1 MSLTRFPSGTRCS
14 PFTLWIIVF
23 VTSSRFHILVD
34 FGKNELILLRTHPVG
49 KDEYTCRVN
58 HSSKALCKR
67 TETAFVLMCNII
79 LFEIYFK
86 KRTEHLIKVNK
97 NTRKFKCGMFLINA
111 LGKYKGKAPLTFS
124 FWSVYFF
131 LSVSNCPD
139 DHLQCSWV
147 IRCISLAPW
156 CLTAWVF
163 AVFWLCC
170 WRYKPQGKALNSI

>member
-1 MSLTRFPSGTRCS
+1 MSWYSLEL
-14 PFTLWIIVF
+14 TLWA
-23 VTSSRFHILVD
+23 RM
-34 FGKNELILLRTHPVG
+34 NN
-49 KDEYTCRVN
+49 TCRVN

-67 TETAFVLMCNII
+67 METAFVLMCNII

-147 IRCISLAPW
+147 ILSYVLAWLLGVSLPG
-156 CLTAWVF
+156 CLLF
-163 AVFWLCC
+163 SGCAVDATSHKVKHWTPFNYSWLTRFCALPLGIPSSICQCC
-170 WRYKPQGKALNSI
+170 LSNGALC